1 MDTLSET
8 RLLSGL
14 QQDMQADLLS
24 KSITALKE
32 SIESHTLK
40 PYQPQVAPH
49 GSPISVHYLPASD
62 KLLLNSG
69 ASLRLLSRDSQT
81 HDFPMSHLSFTGMTP
96 SSPTADV
103 RLNLN
108 VKSLSYLLTTLDW

>member
-1 MDTLSET
+1 
-8 RLLSGL
+8 
-14 QQDMQADLLS
+14 MQADLLS

-49 GSPISVHYLPASD
+49 GSPLSVHYLPASD
-62 KLLLNSG
+62 KLLLNSA

-81 HDFPMSHLSFTGMTP
+81 HDFPMSHLSFTGVTP